1 MKRLLTAIAGIGLL
15 VTVLHGQAGVKFDV
29 VSVKRNT
36 GELGPGGG
44 IGQQPG
50 GRWQMINMPIASL
63 IYSAYPTPSHELV
76 GLPDWVTTER
86 YDVVARA
93 AGVPTRTQLEAM
105 LRAVLADRFA
115 FRGHVEA
122 VERPVYALVVARPD
136 GRLGPDI
143 RRFTGDCAAY
153 GAAVQRGETP
163 APPPTPANGAAPCG
177 MLFGGDRILAGGISM
192 EMLATNIS
200 QAAGRVVIDRTNL
213 PGVYEFSLHY
223 SMRPGPAAAG
233 DETPSIFV
241 ALHEQLGLTLEPA
254 RAPIDRVVVEH
265 IERPTAD

>member
-1 MKRLLTAIAGIGLL
+1 MKRLLTAIAGAGLL
-15 VTVLHGQAGVKFDV
+15 VTGLDGQAGDTFEV

-36 GELGPGGG
+36 GGPSAGGG

-50 GRWQMINMPIASL
+50 GGWRMIDSPIASL

-76 GLPDWVTTER
+76 GIPDWVTTER
-86 YDVVARA
+86 YDVIARA
-93 AGVPTRTQLEAM
+93 SAVPTRTQLEAM

-115 FRGHVEA
+115 FRGRIEA
-122 VERPVYALVVARPD
+122 VERPVYALVVARTD

-143 RRFTGDCAAY
+143 RRFPGDCAAY

-163 APPPTPANGAAPCG
+163 APPPAPANGAAPCG
-177 MLFGGDRILAGGISM
+177 MLFGGNRILAGGVSM
-192 EMLATNIS
+192 EMLARNIS

-213 PGVYEFSLHY
+213 PGVYEFTLHY
-223 SMRPGPAAAG
+223 WMRPGPGPAG

-241 ALHEQLGLTLEPA
+241 AVREQLGLTLEPA
-254 RAPIDRVVVEH
+254 RSPIDRVVVEH